1 MNEQR
6 KKSSLLLPAVLIL
19 AFLVFLLLARF
30 CAEPAALAAGS
41 RSEYRNIDTNEKRL
55 ALIASFG
62 RECEEKPA
70 EVVEVTVPR
79 EFDSVYEAYNELQKP
94 LGLDLSDFRGKTLRR
109 YTYVL
114 KNHSDAGT
122 VYVNLLFS
130 VDTFVGGDV
139 SSADPRGFTE
149 CLKASV

>member
-1 MNEQR
+1 MKNT
-6 KKSSLLLPAVLIL
+6 KKPSFVLPAVLVL
-19 AFLVFLLLARF
+19 AFVVFLLLARF
-30 CAEPAALAAGS
+30 CSEPAALTAGE
-41 RSEYRNIDTNEKRL
+41 RKEYQNIDTNEKRL
-55 ALIASFG
+55 ALISSFG
-62 RECEEKPA
+62 RTCEETPV

-94 LGLDLSDFRGKTLRR
+94 LGLDLFSYRGKTLRR

-114 KNHSDAGT
+114 KDHTDAGT

-130 VDTFVGGDV
+130 FDTFVGGDV

-149 CLKASV
+149 CLKKEA